1 MGWGLRVLTRPGSGL
16 HHHGW
21 ATSPTMLRHR
31 HASVI
36 SRTRPQL
43 GHTTQQAMWAATRRN
58 HVCHHLSW
66 SSPLPGRP
74 EAMVWELGWCQV
86 QLTSPEPAAPPA
98 SSPPLP
104 RPPAGCKPRAWGI
117 HPLQEWPKRGSRA
130 ELCHGDKWQ
139 SSSVARPCWESGVRH
154 GSIPAELTA
163 FRKPTSEGRSLC
175 TAVLSVQ
182 RPVVGLLL
190 AAVSVIGSSLAP
202 LGACLL
208 VSMATPPLSKQRGH
222 LFMR

>member
-1 MGWGLRVLTRPGSGL
+1 
-16 HHHGW
+16 
-21 ATSPTMLRHR
+21 MLG
-31 HASVI
+31 V
-36 SRTRPQL
+36 
-43 GHTTQQAMWAATRRN
+43 
-58 HVCHHLSW
+58 
-66 SSPLPGRP
+66 
-74 EAMVWELGWCQV
+74 
-86 QLTSPEPAAPPA
+86 
-98 SSPPLP
+98 
-104 RPPAGCKPRAWGI
+104 

-139 SSSVARPCWESGVRH
+139 SSSVARPCWEYGVRH

-190 AAVSVIGSSLAP
+190 AAASVIGSSLAP